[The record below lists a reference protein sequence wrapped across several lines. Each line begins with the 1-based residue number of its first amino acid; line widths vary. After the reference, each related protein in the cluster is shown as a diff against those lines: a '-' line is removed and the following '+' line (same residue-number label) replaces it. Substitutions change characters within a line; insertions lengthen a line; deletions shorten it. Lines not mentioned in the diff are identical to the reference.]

1 VADSESWTFLTNH
14 GHILLLL
21 AKNPDL
27 RLRDLAEQVGITE
40 RSAQKIVTE
49 LETAGYLTKTK
60 VGRRNAYKVHPDLH
74 FRHPLEADHRVGEL
88 FNLFTT
94 PPPMTS
100 KVTAG
105 RSAPGRPVPRRSP
118 RAMKATGDRHR

>member
-1 VADSESWTFLTNH
+1 MVDSENWTFLTNH

-27 RLRDLAEQVGITE
+27 RLRDVAGQVGITE

-60 VGRRNAYKVHPDLH
+60 TGRRNAYTVHPDLR

-88 FNLFTT
+88 LDLFTT
-94 PPPMTS
+94 PPSATS
-100 KVTAG
+100 GQT
-105 RSAPGRPVPRRSP
+105 RRRPSPPRTPTSTREPPSP
-118 RAMKATGDRHR
+118 ASR